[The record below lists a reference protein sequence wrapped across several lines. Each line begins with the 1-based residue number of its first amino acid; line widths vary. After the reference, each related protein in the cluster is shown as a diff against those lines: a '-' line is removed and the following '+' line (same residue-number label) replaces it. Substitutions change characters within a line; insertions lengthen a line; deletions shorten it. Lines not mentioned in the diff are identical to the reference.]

1 MIPCD
6 SDDIQQEFD
15 ILLNELRSFKEELLD
30 KPRVL
35 AITKC
40 DLMDAIMLEQLK
52 AFLPAG
58 VPYIFIS
65 AVAQTGLEQLKDLLW
80 ETINSQEAENE

>member
-6 SDDIQQEFD
+6 SDDIQKEYD
-15 ILLNELRSFKEELLD
+15 ILLNELAMYNPELLD

-40 DLMDAIMLEQLK
+40 DLADQELLELLEPEIPK
-52 AFLPAG
+52 DIPH
-58 VPYIFIS
+58 VFIS
-65 AVAQTGLEQLKDLLW
+65 SAAQQGLVELKDLLW
-80 ETINSQEAENE
+80 KVMNEKVW